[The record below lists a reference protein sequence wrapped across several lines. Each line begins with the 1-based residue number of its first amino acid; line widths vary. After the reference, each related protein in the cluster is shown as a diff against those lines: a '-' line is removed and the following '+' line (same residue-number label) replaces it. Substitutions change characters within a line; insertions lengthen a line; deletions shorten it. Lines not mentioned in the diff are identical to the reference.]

1 MAYYSASESNEQHI
15 MISYQWDSQDMCICI
30 KNELEKRLNR
40 KVWIDLENMRG
51 HTMQA
56 MAKAVEQASCVLICM
71 TRKYSESYNCKYEAD
86 YVVKRKKS
94 YVPLLMEKGFDPTG
108 WYKNDIILK
117 RIKVEFNYLS

>member
-1 MAYYSASESNEQHI
+1 MAHSVSEPEQHI

-40 KVWIDLENMRG
+40 KVWIDIENMHG
-51 HTMQA
+51 DTLEA
-56 MAKAVEQASCVLICM
+56 MANAIEQASCVLICM
-71 TRKYSESYNCKYEAD
+71 TSKYSESYNCKYEAD

-108 WYKNDIILK
+108 
-117 RIKVEFNYLS
+117 